1 MADIQ
6 IAFIVSFDIVNL
18 ANANDYFITQTS
30 VSNFICCN
38 HIRYLRRN
46 HQYSIWRNLA
56 LVYYL
61 VATSLTIKA
70 FDYY

>member
-6 IAFIVSFDIVNL
+6 IAFIVSFYIDCL
-18 ANANDYFITQTS
+18 ANFNDYLVTS
-30 VSNFICCN
+30 TSSSNFIYCN

-46 HQYSIWRNLA
+46 HQYLIWRNLA

-61 VATSLTIKA
+61 VATSFTVIVS
-70 FDYY
+70 DYY